1 MKVAIS
7 AQGND
12 IDSLVDPRFGRARWF
27 IVVDSENGAWQAHD
41 NAANVDA
48 SGGAGVQA
56 GTTVAAQ
63 GAEVA
68 RHDGVSQR
76 EIELRD
82 EIAQLT
88 ARMVNI
94 KQERDDYRTTSEIFA
109 RSMHVLTI
117 ENENLRKE
125 ITKTRSATIVPMT
138 PRR

>member
-1 MKVAIS
+1 VNSNEIERDAIQAAIRRLLNGTPIRS
-7 AQGND
+7 SGHLTIIALAQ
-12 IDSLVDPRFGRARWF
+12 
-27 IVVDSENGAWQAHD
+27 E
-41 NAANVDA
+41 
-48 SGGAGVQA
+48 AGLRRNKLTHKHLDLRDQFR
-56 GTTVAAQ
+56 
-63 GAEVA
+63 AEVA